1 MIEYYIISELN
12 SNKSYRLHLTTKIL
26 INLFQVTNF
35 FLLWPVYNNF
45 LAILNNLK
53 TIGCTI

>member
-1 MIEYYIISELN
+1 MVEYYIISELN
-12 SNKSYRLHLTTKIL
+12 SYNKLKVALNNQNFNIFLSSNK
-26 INLFQVTNF
+26 F